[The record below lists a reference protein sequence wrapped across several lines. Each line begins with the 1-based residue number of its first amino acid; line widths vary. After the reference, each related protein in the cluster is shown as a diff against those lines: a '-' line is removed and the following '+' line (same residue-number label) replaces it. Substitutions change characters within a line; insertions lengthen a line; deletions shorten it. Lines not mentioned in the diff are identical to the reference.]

1 MNAGQSRSGFG
12 RLPKNK
18 GVNNP
23 LNKSASVFRAIV
35 NRSRVYPPLEGLP
48 ASGGLARRYSGGLA
62 RRLSCP
68 PSLWRSGGLAR
79 RDYGGLAC

>member
-48 ASGGLARRYSGGLA
+48 AVFLVRRF
-62 RRLSCP
+62 C
-68 PSLWRSGGLAR
+68 
-79 RDYGGLAC
+79 GGLAC